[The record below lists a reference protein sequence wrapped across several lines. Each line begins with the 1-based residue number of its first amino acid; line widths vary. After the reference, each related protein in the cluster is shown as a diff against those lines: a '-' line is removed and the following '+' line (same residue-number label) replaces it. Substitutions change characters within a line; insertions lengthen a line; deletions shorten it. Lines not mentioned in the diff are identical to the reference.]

1 MLVSWAMVWA
11 KDEGCGGR
19 WFRMAKLPVSWKMGK
34 EDLRSGPGWQKEM
47 QIVLTTHLHVTLMP
61 SHLENSDTH
70 THTHTH
76 TQRNEVLPSH
86 ALYNAT
92 KMEVQ
97 AALNCPIFY
106 NPRTSVTCLTLGN
119 SLLKEGYADFT
130 HLLGLGGAEP
140 SEQPETSSPPN
151 CQPQVCPLAGLWDRI
166 QSSVCCN

>member
-70 THTHTH
+70 THRGMKFFPHMPFIML
-76 TQRNEVLPSH
+76 QKWRC
-86 ALYNAT
+86 
-92 KMEVQ
+92 K
-97 AALNCPIFY
+97 
-106 NPRTSVTCLTLGN
+106 
-119 SLLKEGYADFT
+119 LL
-130 HLLGLGGAEP
+130 
-140 SEQPETSSPPN
+140 
-151 CQPQVCPLAGLWDRI
+151 
-166 QSSVCCN
+166 